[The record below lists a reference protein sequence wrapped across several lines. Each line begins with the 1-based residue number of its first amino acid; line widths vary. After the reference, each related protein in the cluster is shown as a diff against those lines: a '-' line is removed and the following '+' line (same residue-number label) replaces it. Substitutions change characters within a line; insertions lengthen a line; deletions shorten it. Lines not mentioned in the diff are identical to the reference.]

1 VRSAAISLHPF
12 AFLIPSPICS
22 QNRYRPFL
30 LLQPPTEIF
39 LRIGH
44 IAYETGAG
52 ILVQGTRAFVLVAQ
66 ILPTRFHWVKWL
78 FVASAR
84 RGKLLD

>member
-1 VRSAAISLHPF
+1 VRSAAISLHP
-12 AFLIPSPICS
+12 LPSLFRVPFVAKTA
-22 QNRYRPFL
+22 YRPFL
-30 LLQPPTEIF
+30 LLQPPTETF
-39 LRIGH
+39 LRISH